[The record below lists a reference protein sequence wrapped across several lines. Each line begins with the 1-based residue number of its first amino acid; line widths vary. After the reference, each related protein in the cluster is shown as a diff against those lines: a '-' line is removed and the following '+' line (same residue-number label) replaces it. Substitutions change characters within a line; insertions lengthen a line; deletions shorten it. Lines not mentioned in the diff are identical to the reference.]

1 MGNCKIE
8 GINDVSESLKEV
20 KIDNNESNLMN
31 ELEGRDYKDK
41 IYKKYRCHNNLRNS
55 QNREYNS
62 KIKNSLLGNKKLNLN
77 NINEKISKEKEDYN
91 DDELII
97 ITPRIKNNNQYCDS
111 NSNEIT
117 DEFTIKNETLVYVN
131 DYINNKETEI
141 KKYTNLKQNSNIHK
155 IKGKVQRKKI
165 NKNSNIKSNQLNNN
179 KKKKINNIAKN
190 NIKINNNR
198 KQNIS
203 KKQKYNSHIP
213 NTNNLDNL
221 TQEMPFVKIDEMEYH
236 RINNKNNNDSK
247 DFQMMNNLNQKT
259 DNYMYKRKAKS
270 KKNSKVFN
278 KSYNNLLF
286 NNFGINPLLDSFQ
299 ISEIINANNNNPHSS
314 TLQKQNIELKNL
326 LFQQLP
332 LMNSEIFLPN
342 VERKTYKEDLEIQN
356 NENQQANIKVP
367 VFRKKTDF
375 HIRNKSY
382 NKYDFFNCNL
392 TNDNCN
398 DNNYFSLFNNSA
410 NLSINF
416 IHNKFNKTAKNLNK
430 VEPMINN
437 KNILSDRNNKSCCNK
452 KVNINKNSQNK
463 KPQKK
468 SNPYMNYNNF
478 NNKKNQN
485 KKIKNKSNIQKE
497 KQNVLSTSRSY
508 NNIFQADKNNNKC
521 EFNNTNGNINNML
534 LPSEQYRDMVEK
546 SYLSCF
552 SEKQQATARKFFA
565 TEEAQREVRSRY
577 KKDIEK
583 FKTEMNGKAK
593 KLIPLP
599 VSGAFHS
606 PLMQKAQ
613 NEIESEIEKLQIQ
626 APKYKIL
633 QNFSGKFESEPSV
646 IKKNLQKQI
655 TAPVLWC
662 ENMQMAIEQGFDT
675 FIEIGAKNVLTGLL
689 KRIIPEDKKERIKLI
704 NVEKVEDV
712 KNLFNNLNS

>member
-31 ELEGRDYKDK
+31 ELEGIDYKDK
-41 IYKKYRCHNNLRNS
+41 LYKKYRCHNNLRNS

-141 KKYTNLKQNSNIHK
+141 KKYTNLKQNSNIDK

-259 DNYMYKRKAKS
+259 DNYMYKRKEKS

-332 LMNSEIFLPN
+332 LINSEIFLPN

-534 LPSEQYRDMVEK
+534 LPSEQYRDMVEI
-546 SYLSCF
+546 YLP
-552 SEKQQATARKFFA
+552 K
-565 TEEAQREVRSRY
+565 
-577 KKDIEK
+577 
-583 FKTEMNGKAK
+583 MGKRT
-593 KLIPLP
+593 LIC
-599 VSGAFHS
+599 
-606 PLMQKAQ
+606 
-613 NEIESEIEKLQIQ
+613 NEIISKPGNKYILSYEKLD
-626 APKYKIL
+626 
-633 QNFSGKFESEPSV
+633 NFSIEEVLYDGIIYKV
-646 IKKNLQKQI
+646 IDNIENAENEYQFLDRYFQI
-655 TAPVLWC
+655 TK
-662 ENMQMAIEQGFDT
+662 NSFRYYNNINDAINNKEKPLVQFDIRHIQN
-675 FIEIGAKNVLTGLL
+675 IEIIDNSIFGQSKINGNKNIN
-689 KRIIPEDKKERIKLI
+689 IIFCIYIKDNNDFFVFSHYNKYVGNNIINILEFLIRYYED
-704 NVEKVEDV
+704 NY
-712 KNLFNNLNS
+712 